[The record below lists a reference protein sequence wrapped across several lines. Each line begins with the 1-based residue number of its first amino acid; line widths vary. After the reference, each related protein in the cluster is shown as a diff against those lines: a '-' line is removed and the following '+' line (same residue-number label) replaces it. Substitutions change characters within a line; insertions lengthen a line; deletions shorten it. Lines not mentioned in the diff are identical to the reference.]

1 MSETGR
7 MSLASR
13 VLQGVT
19 SRVESATRGQWD
31 ELRRLPKQLSSSS
44 IAIGS
49 EVRKLRSRSC
59 ERVLRKCR
67 GLGRAVHGKE
77 GQEPDTFQQ
86 SATLRRSRRCRTDKA
101 RPVRKSYESYARAV
115 VDVTPSPYDTE
126 ALPLHAGDLIGVI
139 HKHPSGTWLGE
150 CEGRVG
156 RFKFINVVEVEGLMG
171 ENRTEEEEEVG
182 ELDAS
187 SVPELLASLGLHQ
200 LTSLLE
206 LNGWDRLDKLEGLD
220 RRQLEYLGV
229 TSRREQTR
237 LLGAVARLGVGGRPR
252 TSSLCSSSS
261 PSSSSFPPSSS
272 SPSSSSPPSSSSL
285 MRPCSDLISSPPLSP
300 QRPLSCISF
309 DLSSA
314 AASQLADLSSSIDLS
329 LPSPPSEMPGSLRT
343 LQLSDSFLLSSENLA
358 MQLTSCLQ
366 VEEDERDRKKR
377 EGDEETKKKREGDE
391 KEDEEVGELLKASD
405 IEKFKKLPS
414 NLTLS
419 ILSPELNKSF

>member
-1 MSETGR
+1 MSDSR
-7 MSLASR
+7 RSLASR

-19 SRVESATRGQWD
+19 SRVESATRVQWE
-31 ELRRLPKQLSSSS
+31 ELRRLPKQISSSS
-44 IAIGS
+44 ITIGS

-156 RFKFINVVEVEGLMG
+156 RFKFINVVEVENGLVG
-171 ENRTEEEEEVG
+171 ETNREEEERVE

-237 LLGAVARLGVGGRPR
+237 LLGAVARLGEGGRPR
-252 TSSLCSSSS
+252 TSSICSSSS
-261 PSSSSFPPSSS
+261 PSSSSFQPSSS

-285 MRPCSDLISSPPLSP
+285 MRPCSDLTSSPPLSP
-300 QRPLSCISF
+300 RRPLSCISF
-309 DLSSA
+309 DLSSHHP
-314 AASQLADLSSSIDLS
+314 DLSSSIELS
-329 LPSPPSEMPGSLRT
+329 LPSPPTEMPGSLRT

-358 MQLTSCLQ
+358 MQLTNCLQ
-366 VEEDERDRKKR
+366 LEDDDRDRKTR
-377 EGDEETKKKREGDE
+377 EDDEEKKGD
-391 KEDEEVGELLKASD
+391 KVELD
-405 IEKFKKLPS
+405 IPKVVAIENFRKLPS
-414 NLTLS
+414 NLTIS
-419 ILSPELNKSF
+419 TLSPELNKSF